1 MKGQYFSFDAV
12 IATVIM
18 VVAITSLAAY
28 WLGVQSVVESRNN
41 PLYADALRIA
51 ESLVSPGS
59 PANWTEE
66 SGLDSVRQIGLAKS
80 YDGELDAGK
89 ILAFRDLVQTQLK
102 YNETRR
108 LMRAP
113 SEYFITIQRTD
124 VAGDALMDFEIGAPL
139 LANATEVAI
148 AHRGAILE
156 GKPMRITVY
165 LWRK

>member
-1 MKGQYFSFDAV
+1 MEGQYFSFDAV

-59 PANWTEE
+59 PANWTQE
-66 SGLDSVRQIGLAKS
+66 SNLDNVRQIGLTTDFS
-80 YDGELDAGK
+80 GELSRSK
-89 ILAFRDLVQTQLK
+89 ILSFDDLVQHQMK
-102 YNETRR
+102 YNDTRR

-113 SEYFITIQRTD
+113 SEYFVQLEQTD
-124 VAGDALMDFEIGAPL
+124 NPQGEYFEIGARPPT
-139 LANATEVAI
+139 NATEVAI
-148 AHRGAILE
+148 AHRGALLE
-156 GKPMRITVY
+156 GKPMRITLY